1 MLNDPIHKRYH
12 RQIILD
18 GFGESGQQKLLD
30 AKVLVIGAGGLG
42 CPALL
47 YLAAAGVGHIGIVDD
62 DAVSMENL
70 HRQVL
75 FTTEDIGLS
84 KTHAATKRLKALNPE
99 TSITEYPFRLN
110 PKSCIE
116 IFPNHDIILDCTDNF
131 ATRYM
136 INDACVL
143 LNKPLVSAAVSQYEG
158 QLAVFQVSGGHGE
171 EPVNYRD
178 LFPEPPPDGLIRN
191 CGEAG
196 ILGVLAGIIGTLQ
209 ANETIKLITGI
220 GITLANRLLTFDIRT
235 NTMTELVLTRNERR
249 NRSMP
254 ADTQAFLRM
263 DHEGNCHTGTP
274 VVEIGPSTFDRM
286 LKETDVVAVDVREP
300 HEEPSVTEFESLRLS
315 LSVMRDGIHTITARK
330 VVFFCQSGVRSLQ
343 AASILSA
350 ARPGEHEVFSLKG
363 GIMAWKAQNKKSQH
377 D

>member
-42 CPALL
+42 CPVLL

-84 KTHAATKRLKALNPE
+84 KTHAATKRLKSLNPE
-99 TSITEYPFRLN
+99 TDITEYPFRLN

-143 LNKPLVSAAVSQYEG
+143 LNKPLVSAAVSKYEG
-158 QLAVFQVSGGHGE
+158 QLAVFQVSGGYDE

-249 NRSMP
+249 NRSIP

-274 VVEIGPSTFDRM
+274 VVEIGPSTFDMM

-300 HEEPSVTEFESLRLS
+300 HEEPSVTEFEYIRLP
-315 LSVMRDGIHTITARK
+315 LSVMRDGIHTITSGK
-330 VVFFCQSGVRSLQ
+330 VVFFCQSGARSLQ

-363 GIMAWKAQNKKSQH
+363 GIMAWKAEYKKSQH

>member
-18 GFGESGQQKLLD
+18 GFGESGQRKLID

-47 YLAAAGVGHIGIVDD
+47 YLSAAGVGHIGIVDD
-62 DAVSMENL
+62 DVVSIENL
-70 HRQVL
+70 HRQIL

-84 KTHAATKRLKALNPE
+84 KTHAATKRLKALTPE
-99 TSITEYPFRLN
+99 IDITEYPFRLT

-158 QLAVFQVSGGHGE
+158 QLAVFQVSGGQDE

-178 LFPEPPPDGLIRN
+178 LFPEPPPPGLIRN

-220 GITLANRLLTFDIRT
+220 GVTLANRLLTFDIRT
-235 NTMTELVLTRNERR
+235 NTMTELKLTRNDRR

-263 DHEGNCHTGTP
+263 DHEGNCYTGTP
-274 VVEIGPSTFDRM
+274 VVEIGPSAFDMM
-286 LKETDVVAVDVREP
+286 LKGGDVVAVDVREP
-300 HEEPSVTEFESLRLS
+300 HEEPSVTEFEHLRLS
-315 LSVMRDGIHTITARK
+315 LSVMLDGMHTITARR

-343 AASILSA
+343 AASILTA
-350 ARPGEHEVFSLKG
+350 AKPGAHEVFSLRG
-363 GIMAWKAQNKKSQH
+363 GIIAWKAQYKKS
-377 D
+377 

>member
-1 MLNDPIHKRYH
+1 MLNDAIHKRYH

-18 GFGESGQQKLLD
+18 GFGESGQRKLID

-70 HRQVL
+70 HRQIL

-99 TSITEYPFRLN
+99 TDIMEYPFRLT

-143 LNKPLVSAAVSQYEG
+143 LNKPLVSAAVSQFEG
-158 QLAVFQVSGGHGE
+158 QLAIFQVRGGHDE
-171 EPVNYRD
+171 ESVNYRD
-178 LFPEPPPDGLIRN
+178 LFPEPPPPGLIRN

-220 GITLANRLLTFDIRT
+220 GVTLANRLLTFDIRT
-235 NTMTELVLTRNERR
+235 NTMTELELTRSDRR

-263 DHEGNCHTGTP
+263 EYERNCHTGP
-274 VVEIGPSTFDRM
+274 PIEEIGPSAFDMM
-286 LKETDVVAVDVREP
+286 LKGPDVVAVDVREP
-300 HEEPSVTEFESLRLS
+300 HEEPSVTEFEHLRLS
-315 LSVMRDGIHTITARK
+315 LSVIQSGMHTITARK
-330 VVFFCQSGVRSLQ
+330 VAFFCQSGVRSLQ

-350 ARPGEHEVFSLKG
+350 ARPGEHEVFSLRG
-363 GIMAWKAQNKKSQH
+363 GIIAWKAQYKKS
-377 D
+377 

>member
-1 MLNDPIHKRYH
+1 MLNDPINKRYH

-47 YLAAAGVGHIGIVDD
+47 YLAAAGVGQIGIIDD
-62 DAVSMENL
+62 DAVSIENL

-75 FTTEDIGLS
+75 FTTDDIGLP
-84 KTHAATKRLKALNPE
+84 KTLAAAKRLKALNPA
-99 TSITEYPFRLN
+99 TDITEYPFRLT
-110 PKSCIE
+110 PESCME
-116 IFPNHDIILDCTDNF
+116 IFPNYDMILDCTDNF

-143 LNKPLVSAAVSQYEG
+143 LHKPLVSAAVSQYEG
-158 QLAVFQVSGGHGE
+158 QLAVFQVTGGHDE

-196 ILGVLAGIIGTLQ
+196 ILGVLPGIIGTLQ

-220 GITLANRLLTFDIRT
+220 GVTLANRLLTFDIRT
-235 NTMTELVLTRNERR
+235 NTMTELVLTRSDHR
-249 NRSMP
+249 NQSMP
-254 ADTQAFLRM
+254 ADTQAFLQMEYERP
-263 DHEGNCHTGTP
+263 CHTETT
-274 VVEIGPSTFDRM
+274 VVEIGASTFDMM
-286 LKETDVVAVDVREP
+286 LKEPDVVAVDVREP
-300 HEEPSVTEFESLRLS
+300 HEHPPVTEFKHLRLP
-315 LSVMRDGIHTITARK
+315 LSVMHEGPKPITARK
-330 VVFFCQSGVRSLQ
+330 VVFFCQTGVRSLQ
-343 AASILSA
+343 AASMLAA
-350 ARPGEHEVFSLKG
+350 ARPGAYEVFSLRG
-363 GIMAWKAQNKKSQH
+363 GIMQWKAQQKKSQH